1 MDNTRAVKRGAW
13 TYEEDKLLKA
23 CINKYGEGKWHF
35 VPQRAGL
42 SRCRKSC
49 RLRWLNYLSPNIK
62 RESFAED
69 EVDLILR
76 LQKLLGNRWSL
87 IAARLPGRTA
97 NDVKNYWHTNLR
109 KKLALEKEKKEKE
122 KHKETMKTHEVIK
135 PQPRIF
141 STHSPWLNK
150 KQNNFVTQPVLASN
164 KDGNVPRDSNAS
176 LGTTVSNQVGRDYV
190 SSSQPSIDNVA
201 ILCSKKDNVAIPCA
215 MLTDNLWNLG
225 EPVDSEKIGSCSSLQ
240 EEYFSMEFSTIDY
253 SFWDSNLCDFIS
265 L

>member
-1 MDNTRAVKRGAW
+1 M
-13 TYEEDKLLKA
+13 
-23 CINKYGEGKWHF
+23 
-35 VPQRAGL
+35 
-42 SRCRKSC
+42 
-49 RLRWLNYLSPNIK
+49 
-62 RESFAED
+62 
-69 EVDLILR
+69 
-76 LQKLLGNRWSL
+76 

-109 KKLALEKEKKEKE
+109 KKLALEKEEKKEKE
-122 KHKETMKTHEVIK
+122 KHKETMKTHEIVK

-176 LGTTVSNQVGRDYV
+176 LGTIVSNQVGRDCA
-190 SSSQPSIDNVA
+190 SASQPSIDNVP
-201 ILCSKKDNVAIPCA
+201 IPCA

-225 EPVDSEKIGSCSSLQ
+225 EPVGSEKIGPCSTLQ

-253 SFWDSNLCDFIS
+253 SFWDSNLYDFIS